1 VSVFSEQIGNHSA
14 KFYFCTTHI
23 TMGEELNN
31 DPLGQ
36 AALDYL
42 SGKRG
47 LEIKVQSN
55 IVEDDVI
62 PVDYLFRNYIQM
74 PSLEQKALNHCSGK
88 VLDIGGAVGSH
99 ALELQKKG
107 VDITLIDTSYGC
119 CQVARQRGV
128 EKVLNEDFYAYE
140 PTEKYDT
147 LLLMMNGIG
156 LAAAIEHLPV
166 FFEKVK
172 QLLKPGGK
180 IILDSSDLRYLYI
193 DEDSYCDAPEE
204 QYYGEVMYTMA
215 YKEHKTEPFEWLFI
229 DPVLLA
235 TKSKENGFIFE
246 KLADGEHYDYLTS
259 LTLIK

>member
-1 VSVFSEQIGNHSA
+1 
-14 KFYFCTTHI
+14 
-23 TMGEELNN
+23 MGEEIKT

-47 LEIKVQSN
+47 LEINVQSN

-62 PVDYLFRNYIQM
+62 PVDYLFRDYAQM
-74 PSLEQKALNHCSGK
+74 PPLEQKALNHCVGK
-88 VLDIGGAVGSH
+88 VLDVGGCVGSH

-107 VDITLIDTSYGC
+107 VDVTLLDTSYGC

-128 EKVLNEDFYAYE
+128 KQVVNADFYAYE
-140 PTEKYDT
+140 PSEQNDT

-166 FFEKVK
+166 FFAQVK
-172 QLLKPGGK
+172 QLLKPGGQV
-180 IILDSSDLRYLYI
+180 ILDSSDLRYLYI
-193 DEDSYCDAPEE
+193 DEDSYCDVPEE
-204 QYYGEVMYTMA
+204 TYYGEVMYTMA
-215 YKEHKTEPFEWLFI
+215 YGQHETPAFEWLFI
-229 DPVLLA
+229 DPALLA
-235 TKSKENGFIFE
+235 TKARENGFTFE

-259 LTLIK
+259 LSLIK

>member
-1 VSVFSEQIGNHSA
+1 
-14 KFYFCTTHI
+14 
-23 TMGEELNN
+23 M
-31 DPLGQ
+31 GQ

-47 LEIKVQSN
+47 LEIEVQSN

-62 PVDYLFRNYIQM
+62 PVDYLFRDYRQM
-74 PSLEQKALNHCSGK
+74 PPLEQRALNHCVGK

-107 VDITLIDTSYGC
+107 VDVTLLDTSYGC

-128 EKVLNEDFYAYE
+128 KQVVNEDFYTYE
-140 PTEKYDT
+140 PSGQYDT

-156 LAAAIEHLPV
+156 LAAAIDHLPV
-166 FFEKVK
+166 FFNKAK
-172 QLLKPGGK
+172 QLLKPGGQ

-193 DEDSYCDAPEE
+193 DEDSYCEVPEE
-204 QYYGEVMYTMA
+204 AYYGEVMYTMA
-215 YKEHKTEPFEWLFI
+215 YGGHKTNPFEWLFI
-229 DPVLLA
+229 DPVLLTVKA
-235 TKSKENGFIFE
+235 KENGFNFN

>member
-1 VSVFSEQIGNHSA
+1 
-14 KFYFCTTHI
+14 
-23 TMGEELNN
+23 MGEGKNN

-62 PVDYLFRNYIQM
+62 PVDYLFRDYRHM
-74 PSLEQKALNHCSGK
+74 PNLEQMALNHCSGK

-107 VDITLIDTSYGC
+107 VEVTLLDTSYGC

-128 EKVLNEDFYAYE
+128 RNVINEDFYTFE
-140 PTEKYDT
+140 PAEKYDT

-156 LAAAIEHLPV
+156 LAAAIDHLPV
-166 FFEKVK
+166 FFAKVK
-172 QLLKPGGK
+172 ELLNEGGK
-180 IILDSSDLRYLYI
+180 LILDSSDLRYLYI
-193 DEDSYCDAPEE
+193 DEDSYCEAPEE
-204 QYYGEVMYTMA
+204 QYYGEVMYTME
-215 YKEHKTEPFEWLFI
+215 YGTHKTAPFEWLFI

-235 TKSKENGFIFE
+235 QKAKENGFLFNKI
-246 KLADGEHYDYLTS
+246 ADGEHYDYLTS
-259 LTLIK
+259 LSLIN